1 MIESITALDLSI
13 LDFIRNTLSSPVAD
27 IIMKC
32 LTYSIEYGA
41 MAILVFIVMMFV
53 KKMRKTGFAVM
64 GATLSVL
71 LFGEL
76 ILKHIVCRPRP
87 FAVNSAIDIIIKAP
101 SGVSFPS
108 SPTATCFAMATA
120 IYLFH
125 KRLGIIAYVY
135 ASLVAFSR
143 MYLYVHYPSDIFG
156 GVILGICCGIGAT
169 ALVKLICKKTENQ
182 RESEAEQK
190 ENKYDG
196 KQKRIRHSGTPS
208 RSHPFASDTHKAF

>member
-64 GATLSVL
+64 

-87 FAVNSAIDIIIKAP
+87 FTVNSAIDIIIKAP
-101 SGVSFPS
+101 SGFSFPS
-108 SPTATCFAMATA
+108 SHTATCFAMATA

-125 KRLGIIAYVY
+125 KRLGIIAYIY
-135 ASLVAFSR
+135 AALVAFSR

-190 ENKYDG
+190 E
-196 KQKRIRHSGTPS
+196 Q
-208 RSHPFASDTHKAF
+208 

>member
-41 MAILVFIVMMFV
+41 MAILVFIVMMFI

-71 LFGEL
+71 PFGEL

-87 FAVNSAIDIIIKAP
+87 FVVNFTTQLANNRKVLP
-101 SGVSFPS
+101 
-108 SPTATCFAMATA
+108 PTPVC
-120 IYLFH
+120 
-125 KRLGIIAYVY
+125 R
-135 ASLVAFSR
+135 
-143 MYLYVHYPSDIFG
+143 
-156 GVILGICCGIGAT
+156 
-169 ALVKLICKKTENQ
+169 
-182 RESEAEQK
+182 
-190 ENKYDG
+190 
-196 KQKRIRHSGTPS
+196 KQCH
-208 RSHPFASDTHKAF
+208 

>member
-101 SGVSFPS
+101 SGFRSRQ
-108 SPTATCFAMATA
+108 ATRRPALLWRRQYICFINDSALSHISMRRWSHFRECTFMYT
-120 IYLFH
+120 I
-125 KRLGIIAYVY
+125 RRT
-135 ASLVAFSR
+135 FS
-143 MYLYVHYPSDIFG
+143 
-156 GVILGICCGIGAT
+156 
-169 ALVKLICKKTENQ
+169 
-182 RESEAEQK
+182 AE
-190 ENKYDG
+190 
-196 KQKRIRHSGTPS
+196 
-208 RSHPFASDTHKAF
+208 

>member
-1 MIESITALDLSI
+1 
-13 LDFIRNTLSSPVAD
+13 
-27 IIMKC
+27 MKC

-41 MAILVFIVMMFV
+41 MAILVFIVMMFI

-87 FAVNSAIDIIIKAP
+87 FVVNSAIDIIIKAP
-101 SGVSFPS
+101 SGFSFPS
-108 SPTATCFAMATA
+108 SHTATCFAMATA

-125 KRLGIIAYVY
+125 KRLGIIAYIY

-143 MYLYVHYPSDIFG
+143 MYLYVHYPSDVFG

-190 ENKYDG
+190 E
-196 KQKRIRHSGTPS
+196 Q
-208 RSHPFASDTHKAF
+208 

>member
-87 FAVNSAIDIIIKAP
+87 FAVNHRRRLYAGNP
-101 SGVSFPS
+101 QLP
-108 SPTATCFAMATA
+108 PTPVC
-120 IYLFH
+120 
-125 KRLGIIAYVY
+125 R
-135 ASLVAFSR
+135 
-143 MYLYVHYPSDIFG
+143 
-156 GVILGICCGIGAT
+156 
-169 ALVKLICKKTENQ
+169 
-182 RESEAEQK
+182 
-190 ENKYDG
+190 
-196 KQKRIRHSGTPS
+196 KQCH
-208 RSHPFASDTHKAF
+208 

>member
-87 FAVNSAIDIIIKAP
+87 FTVNSAIDIIIKAP
-101 SGVSFPS
+101 SGFSFPS
-108 SPTATCFAMATA
+108 SHTATCFAMATA

-125 KRLGIIAYVY
+125 KRLGIIAYIY

-143 MYLYVHYPSDIFG
+143 MYLYVHYPSDVFG
-156 GVILGICCGIGAT
+156 GVILGICCGIVAT

-190 ENKYDG
+190 E
-196 KQKRIRHSGTPS
+196 Q
-208 RSHPFASDTHKAF
+208 

>member
-101 SGVSFPS
+101 S
-108 SPTATCFAMATA
+108 MATA

-125 KRLGIIAYVY
+125 KRLGIIAYIY

-182 RESEAEQK
+182 KESEAEQK
-190 ENKYDG
+190 E
-196 KQKRIRHSGTPS
+196 Q
-208 RSHPFASDTHKAF
+208 

>member
-71 LFGEL
+71 L
-76 ILKHIVCRPRP
+76 KHIVCRPRP
-87 FAVNSAIDIIIKAP
+87 FTVNSAIDIIIKAP
-101 SGVSFPS
+101 SGFSFPS
-108 SPTATCFAMATA
+108 SHTATCFAMATA

-125 KRLGIIAYVY
+125 KRLGIIAYIY

-143 MYLYVHYPSDIFG
+143 MYLYVHYPSDVFG

-190 ENKYDG
+190 E
-196 KQKRIRHSGTPS
+196 Q
-208 RSHPFASDTHKAF
+208 